1 MGETS
6 PAAAAL
12 LVVKTQQFQQDLAD
26 IVMHIALDNLV
37 AALALD
43 DRIHDQVDQLA
54 DPNFPR
60 RRGRVPS
67 TLELVAHPNY
77 VVVLA
82 QTTTTVIA
90 LSVMHVAR
98 QYPC

>member
-1 MGETS
+1 MH
-6 PAAAAL
+6 
-12 LVVKTQQFQQDLAD
+12 DLAD

-60 RRGRVPS
+60 RRGRVHS
-67 TLELVAHPNY
+67 TLELVAQPNY
-77 VVVLA
+77 VVVLT
-82 QTTTTVIA
+82 QTDTTVTA
-90 LSVMHVAR
+90 LSVMHVSR

>member
-1 MGETS
+1 MI
-6 PAAAAL
+6 
-12 LVVKTQQFQQDLAD
+12 KTQQFMHDLAD
-26 IVMHIALDNLV
+26 IVMHIAPDNLV

-60 RRGRVPS
+60 RRGRVS
-67 TLELVAHPNY
+67 GTLELVAHPNY

-82 QTTTTVIA
+82 QTATTVTA

-98 QYPC
+98 QHPR